1 MLKLVNVSKFY
12 YSKGIVSSGITK
24 VNLVLNL
31 GEFVAIT
38 GESGSGKSTLL
49 NVISGLDSYE
59 EGEMYINGKET
70 SHYTETDFE
79 DYRRKY
85 ISNIFQNFNLVNSY
99 TVYQNVELVLLL
111 NGYKKHDVKE
121 KILDIIDQVGLTE
134 FKNTKVSKLSGGQ
147 KQRVAIARAMVKDTP
162 IIVADEPT
170 GNLDSK
176 SAYEVIEILK
186 RVAKNKLVIVV
197 THNIEQVENI
207 ATKIIKMHDGRIT
220 EINEIKK
227 INLDNLYEDDA
238 ENENSSK
245 ANFVKSENK
254 ESEQDNIKSEDESE
268 KSSSNKSK
276 KSQKEIRQTK
286 NKSISLLNK
295 YRLGFRNTFNIPAK
309 FILLV
314 AVFFFVASAIIATY
328 GGFKLSDK
336 NREPFGMSIVLGN
349 TSPKRIL
356 INKKDRTAFDDEL
369 YEKIQSIENVDYIVK
384 DDTFLDSEVLLMGK
398 EDSSQDNQNIN
409 AKQLGGSADSIDTFK
424 GEATHGRMPENENE
438 AIVQV
443 DKDKFS
449 YIIDEKDDLL
459 NSEFLLSLTSMSG
472 GYEEENLGVITL
484 VGISVSNDENFKYTN
499 RPKIYFSN
507 NTMKILRTSA
517 NKQNSEIT
525 AFMNNKYQDYKV
537 LPSNKVESGKAIIDD
552 DLKYE
557 FDKYKAVG
565 NPIKVKISNIY
576 FSQELNLTIGD
587 TYTKNNFINK
597 TGYDKYS
604 SNRNNIFIND
614 QDYNSLF
621 SKQPYQSSVF
631 VKDEKKIDETIEEL
645 KKLGVNPKKATDFVV
660 SSVLEVYV
668 KMVKIIKTIVS
679 IILIVALFFISYVI
693 IKIILKSRNVYYTTL
708 RMLGARMKDVKRIL
722 DIELFFNSTFAYLLF
737 LVDVILIK
745 NNIIKN
751 QSVQEL
757 LSFIQIKDYIITYVM
772 VVVMARLSSNR
783 FAKKIFKKSAITTY
797 NEEI

>member
-1 MLKLVNVSKFY
+1 MLKLVNISKFY
-12 YSKGIVSSGITK
+12 YNKGIVSSGITK

-507 NTMKILRTSA
+507 NIMKILRSSA

-525 AFMNNKYQDYKV
+525 AFMNNKYQDYTV

-576 FSQELNLTIGD
+576 YTQELNLTIGD

>member
-1 MLKLVNVSKFY
+1 MLKLVNISKFY
-12 YSKGIVSSGITK
+12 YNKGIVSSGITK

-424 GEATHGRMPENENE
+424 GEATYGRMPENENE